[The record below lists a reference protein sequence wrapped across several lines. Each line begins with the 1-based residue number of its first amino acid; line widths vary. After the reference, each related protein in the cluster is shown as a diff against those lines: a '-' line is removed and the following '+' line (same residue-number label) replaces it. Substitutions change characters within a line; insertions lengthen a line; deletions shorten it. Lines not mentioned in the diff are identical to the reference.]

1 MAEKLASVLAKS
13 RPHRASTKAS
23 GLLWAT
29 HPDMKL
35 MKNKPRTWPK
45 VDQAAREAFAAV
57 VKGKKNWPLFLNGR
71 AGTGKTF
78 AALAF
83 LDLVWSPYLYEPLD
97 KLLAGLVAIVKQD
110 EYRGFRTAQ
119 GVWNT
124 WARQS
129 VVVLDEIGARD
140 RVSDFHY
147 ETVKRAIDEREG
159 KPAVFISNKPLDD
172 LAKIYDDRIASRL
185 AGGTVMTIICDDRR
199 LGE

>member
-1 MAEKLASVLAKS
+1 
-13 RPHRASTKAS
+13 
-23 GLLWAT
+23 
-29 HPDMKL
+29 MKL

-57 VKGKKNWPLFLNGR
+57 VKGKKSWPLFLYGPS
-71 AGTGKTF
+71 GTGKTC

-97 KLLAGLVAIVKQD
+97 KLLTGLVAIVNQD

-129 VVVLDEIGARD
+129 VVVMDEIGSRD

-159 KPAVFISNKPLDD
+159 RPAVFISNKPLKD
-172 LAKIYDDRIASRL
+172 LARIYDDRIASRL
-185 AGGTVMTIICDDRR
+185 AGGTVLEMGGRDRR